1 MAQTGKHLPTMQ
13 ETWVRSLGRED
24 PLEKEMATHSS
35 TLAWKIPW
43 MEDSNSPWGRKE
55 LDTTVTSLSLF
66 HLIKKKKETLWMES
80 SNLCLS
86 KTSTWFLMH
95 VQWFSDEQFCPKED
109 IWNCLE
115 AVLGCHNLSGED
127 SATSILWYILQC
139 TGQPP
144 PHPNKIL
151 TGPKHP
157 PCRGW
162 EALQSEYNFVW

>member
-1 MAQTGKHLPTMQ
+1 MGSKRVGHDSDFTFTF
-13 ETWVRSLGRED
+13 SL
-24 PLEKEMATHSS
+24 K
-35 TLAWKIPW
+35 
-43 MEDSNSPWGRKE
+43 
-55 LDTTVTSLSLF
+55 
-66 HLIKKKKETLWMES
+66 LIKKKKKETLWMES

-127 SATSILWYILQC
+127 SATSILWHILQC

-162 EALQSEYNFVW
+162 ETLQSEYNFKASITVIMLFIMD